1 MNRLDY
7 WRSDA
12 FLPDA
17 FAWVD
22 AALASAG
29 QRRDAD
35 PTWSRVRP
43 WGLVLALPLAGGG
56 TVWFK
61 ATPEGSAE
69 PILHQTLDAE
79 CPEHVAPVLAADL
92 ERGWLLLADAGAS
105 LGDDSEAEGVEPCS
119 EPRFRAAMTSY
130 AVLQEEVRH
139 RVDELVGQGLPDARP
154 QALPGVFDR
163 LLEKLGRRARD
174 TGDDDA
180 TALLA
185 RISTSRPLVVD
196 LAASCADRPG
206 SVDHNDLHPWNVA
219 ASEGQA
225 VFLDW
230 GDAMAAHP
238 YASLLVPV
246 RIGKTESRATGEAL
260 IAAYAHGRDEF
271 VDPAEVLT
279 VARLA
284 TIGRAWTW
292 ERSLALST
300 GPSEHDDA
308 PLKWFS
314 RILDPDPFAA
324 DRD

>member
-7 WRSDA
+7 WQSDA
-12 FLPDA
+12 FHPDA
-17 FAWVD
+17 LSWVD
-22 AALASAG
+22 TALVAEGLRRAG
-29 QRRDAD
+29 
-35 PTWSRVRP
+35 PPSWSRVRP
-43 WGLVLALPLAGGG
+43 WGLVLALPVVGGE

-69 PILHQTLDAE
+69 PILHRTLDAE
-79 CPEHVAPVLAADL
+79 CPEHVATVLAADL
-92 ERGWLLLADAGAS
+92 KRGWMLLADAGSS
-105 LGDDSEAEGVEPCS
+105 LGDDSEAKGVEPCS
-119 EPRFRAAMTSY
+119 DPRFLAAMSSY
-130 AVLQEEVRH
+130 AELQGEVRH
-139 RVDELVGQGLPDARP
+139 RVDELVAQGLPDARP
-154 QALPGVFDR
+154 HALPGVFDR
-163 LLEKLGRRARD
+163 LLDSLGRGARD

-185 RISTSRPLVVD
+185 RISTARSLVVD
-196 LAASCADRPG
+196 LAASCADRAG

-219 ASEGQA
+219 VSEGQV

-246 RIGKTESRATGEAL
+246 RIGRTESPATGEAL

-271 VDPAEVLT
+271 VDPVEVLT
-279 VARLA
+279 AARLA

-292 ERSLALST
+292 ERSLAMNT
-300 GPSEHDDA
+300 GPSEHDGA

-314 RILDPDPFAA
+314 RILDSDPFAA
-324 DRD
+324 HRD

>member
-29 QRRDAD
+29 LRRGGA
-35 PTWSRVRP
+35 PSWSRVRP
-43 WGLVLALPLAGGG
+43 WGLVLAVPLAGGE

-61 ATPEGSAE
+61 ATPDGSAE

-92 ERGWLLLADAGAS
+92 DRGWMLLADAGSS
-105 LGDDSEAEGVEPCS
+105 LGDDAEAEGAEPS
-119 EPRFRAAMTSY
+119 ADTRFRAAMTSY
-130 AVLQEEVRH
+130 AVLQEEMRH
-139 RVDELVGQGLPDARP
+139 RVDELVRQGLPDARP
-154 QALPGVFDR
+154 QALPGVFDW
-163 LLEKLGRRARD
+163 LLETLGRRARD
-174 TGDDDA
+174 AGDHDA
-180 TALLA
+180 TALLS
-185 RISTSRPLVVD
+185 RISTARPLVVD
-196 LAASCADRPG
+196 LAARCAHRPG

-219 ASEGQA
+219 ANEGQA

-246 RIGKTESRATGEAL
+246 RIGMTESPATGEAL
-260 IAAYAHGRDEF
+260 IAAYARGRDEF

-279 VARLA
+279 VAWLA
-284 TIGRAWTW
+284 VIGRAWTW
-292 ERSLALST
+292 ERSLGLSS
-300 GPSEHDDA
+300 GPSDHDGA
-308 PLKWFS
+308 SLKWFS
-314 RILDPDPFAA
+314 RILDPNPFAA

>member
-7 WRSDA
+7 WQSDP

-17 FAWVD
+17 LSWVD
-22 AALASAG
+22 TALVVDG
-29 QRRDAD
+29 LRRGGP

-61 ATPEGSAE
+61 ATPDGSAE
-69 PILHQTLDAE
+69 PTLHQTLDSE

-92 ERGWLLLADAGAS
+92 ERGWLLLADAGSS
-105 LGDDSEAEGVEPCS
+105 LGDDSEAKGVEPCS
-119 EPRFRAAMTSY
+119 DPRFQAAMTSY
-130 AVLQEEVRH
+130 AVLQGEVRH
-139 RVDELVGQGLPDARP
+139 RVDELVAQGLPDARP
-154 QALPGVFDR
+154 HALPGVFDR
-163 LLEKLGRRARD
+163 LLESLGHRATD

-185 RISTSRPLVVD
+185 RISTARPFVVD
-196 LAASCADRPG
+196 LAASCADRAG

-219 ASEGQA
+219 AGDGRA
-225 VFLDW
+225 IYLDW

-246 RIGKTESRATGEAL
+246 RIGMTESRATGEAL
-260 IAAYAHGRDEF
+260 IAAYAHGLDEF
-271 VDPAEVLT
+271 IDPAEVLT

-292 ERSLALST
+292 ERSLAMNT

>member
-1 MNRLDY
+1 MTRLDY
-7 WRSDA
+7 WQSDA
-12 FLPDA
+12 FRPDA
-17 FAWVD
+17 LSWAD
-22 AALASAG
+22 TALVATG
-29 QRRDAD
+29 LRRDGA
-35 PTWSRVRP
+35 PSWSRVRP
-43 WGLVLALPLAGGG
+43 WGLVLALPLVGGG

-61 ATPEGSAE
+61 ATPDGSAE

-92 ERGWLLLADAGAS
+92 ERGWLLLGDAGSS
-105 LGDDSEAEGVEPCS
+105 LGSDSEAHGVEPCGD
-119 EPRFRAAMTSY
+119 PRFRDAMTSY

-139 RVDELVGQGLPDARP
+139 RVDDLVGQGLPDARP
-154 QALPGVFDR
+154 HALPGVFDR
-163 LLEKLGRRARD
+163 LLESLGRCARD

-185 RISTSRPLVVD
+185 RIGTARPLVVD
-196 LAASCADRPG
+196 LAASCADRAG

-225 VFLDW
+225 VYLDW

-246 RIGKTESRATGEAL
+246 RIGMTESRATGEAL
-260 IAAYAHGRDEF
+260 IAAYAHGRDEL

-292 ERSLALST
+292 ERSLSMNT
-300 GPSEHDDA
+300 GPSEQDEA

>member
-1 MNRLDY
+1 MTRLDY
-7 WRSDA
+7 WQSDA
-12 FLPDA
+12 FRPDA
-17 FAWVD
+17 LSWAD
-22 AALASAG
+22 TALVATG
-29 QRRDAD
+29 LRRDGA
-35 PTWSRVRP
+35 PSWSRVRP
-43 WGLVLALPLAGGG
+43 WGLVLALPLVGGG

-61 ATPEGSAE
+61 ATPDGSAE

-92 ERGWLLLADAGAS
+92 ERGWLLLGDAGSS
-105 LGDDSEAEGVEPCS
+105 LGSDSEAHGVEPCGD
-119 EPRFRAAMTSY
+119 PRFRDAMTSY

-139 RVDELVGQGLPDARP
+139 RVDDLVGQGLPDARP
-154 QALPGVFDR
+154 HTLPGVFDR
-163 LLEKLGRRARD
+163 LLESLGRCARD

-185 RISTSRPLVVD
+185 RIGTARPLVVD
-196 LAASCADRPG
+196 LAASCADRAG

-225 VFLDW
+225 VYLDW

-246 RIGKTESRATGEAL
+246 RIGMTESRATGEAL
-260 IAAYAHGRDEF
+260 IAAYAHGRDEL

-292 ERSLALST
+292 ERSLSMNT
-300 GPSEHDDA
+300 GPSEQDEA